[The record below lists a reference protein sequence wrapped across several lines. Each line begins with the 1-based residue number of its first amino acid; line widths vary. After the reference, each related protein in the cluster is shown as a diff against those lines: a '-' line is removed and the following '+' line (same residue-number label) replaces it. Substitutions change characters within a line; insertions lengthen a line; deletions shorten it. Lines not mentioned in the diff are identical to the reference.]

1 MRLFIISLFLSTALI
16 SDFILKDELGLRKE
30 FHDEVEKIAT
40 ELFQK
45 TSIEMFMLI
54 LHTTNG
60 ENITKI
66 AKEELAKHSDQSLI
80 LAFTEVEK
88 KVDIVA
94 TSSVLK
100 LFDKEQVLSPFP
112 WKGTILP
119 ILGERIKK
127 DPREKYS
134 VALFNGFADIAEQIA
149 NSKKVVLESAVG
161 NANKFVLN
169 IVRAIFYFIITLALG
184 YMIFKKFFKK
194 GENNEK

>member
-1 MRLFIISLFLSTALI
+1 M
-16 SDFILKDELGLRKE
+16 
-30 FHDEVEKIAT
+30 EKIAT

-184 YMIFKKFFKK
+184 YMVFKKFFKK